1 MAPAEIT
8 AELYE
13 ALRRPNGWQSVRHFY
28 RKLGGLDASDIAEG
42 LLATFQKRSFTAQE
56 VGCAI
61 LWCMNIPFS
70 RDLHSSL
77 TEFIVNWDVSIEE
90 LPWYLTHSCG
100 AENLTSAIDH
110 IRSSSS
116 IDSDTIKKLDTIQ
129 RWMSASPE
137 IIRES
142 RASWLQKLTNG

>member
-1 MAPAEIT
+1 MIRTSIENRAGAPGGAWIASNVIPRMAPAEIT

-77 TEFIVNWDVSIEE
+77 TEFIVN
-90 LPWYLTHSCG
+90 
-100 AENLTSAIDH
+100 
-110 IRSSSS
+110 
-116 IDSDTIKKLDTIQ
+116 
-129 RWMSASPE
+129 
-137 IIRES
+137 
-142 RASWLQKLTNG
+142 